1 MSISGISVTSASS
14 QTSASSSATALKA
27 LVEQL
32 NAQSSKSSDT
42 VTISVEALQALLQ
55 SQQQDQGGGPPP
67 MTDEMAAKMGADIQE
82 QNSELFTQLDTDE
95 DGVLSAD
102 EAEAGKDAI
111 DQAIQ
116 DGTLQPPEK
125 PEGAGGPGGPPP
137 PPSDSA
143 SSSSSEDIIAQL
155 ISILSKQGL
164 SDAEVAKQLGTTEAK
179 VQEVLQAS

>member
-1 MSISGISVTSASS
+1 MSISGISSTSAST
-14 QTSASSSATALKA
+14 QTSSTKSIAAIKA

-32 NAQSSKSSDT
+32 NAQSTKSSDT

-55 SQQQDQGGGPPP
+55 SQQQQQGGPPP

-111 DQAIQ
+111 GQAIQ

-137 PPSDSA
+137 SE
-143 SSSSSEDIIAQL
+143 SSSSSSDDIIAQL
-155 ISILSKQGL
+155 ISILSQQGL
-164 SDAEVAKQLGTTEAK
+164 SDAEVAKQLGTTEQK

>member
-1 MSISGISVTSASS
+1 MSISGISSTSAST
-14 QTSASSSATALKA
+14 QTSASSSATAIKA

-55 SQQQDQGGGPPP
+55 SQQQDQGGPPP

-82 QNSELFTQLDTDE
+82 QNAELFTQLDTDE

-125 PEGAGGPGGPPP
+125 PEGAGGPPPP
-137 PPSDSA
+137 PPA
-143 SSSSSEDIIAQL
+143 SSSSGDDVMAQL
-155 ISILSKQGL
+155 ISILSQQGL
-164 SDAEVAKQLGTTEAK
+164 SDAEVAKQLGTTEQK